1 MRFQIVKYE
10 NSLYVIA
17 FLLAAALR
25 FIQLGALPLSD
36 IEAEWALQAYKV
48 AQGTQPLLGPQPI
61 YILPTSALFYLFGS
75 SNFLARFIPALTGST
90 LILVSYLFRKRLNPV
105 PGLLLAFFLALDPG
119 LISLSRQAGSL
130 IPALT
135 FLLLTWAFWWNERPR
150 EAGVFAGLALL
161 SGSAVWTGLVG
172 LGLAWILR
180 RTMEKPPAAAED
192 VEQDETE
199 VAGESVD
206 RIHPDNLKIALVF
219 GGATILLSGTM
230 FFLSPNGL
238 SAWLGALPVYLGGW
252 VRPSGVSVGRLVFAL
267 IAYQPLALAF
277 GLVAVVRGWLGRGIN
292 NIRLSLWLLA
302 TVLVAL
308 FYPARQVGDLAWA
321 LIPLWALAALELS
334 NHTQIFFQER
344 REVAGM
350 ATLVFILLVFSWI
363 NYSAIALD
371 PLNPANISA
380 NSLQV
385 GGNVLF
391 DRLPPTRYVL
401 LISVLLLM
409 AVSVL
414 MVALGWSARIAR
426 LGTVWG
432 LTAALGLYSLGMAWS
447 ATGLRTPNGWELWW
461 PDKQPDQADLLL
473 TTVNEQSEWST
484 GDTMSQDV
492 TLLNVDSPALEWL
505 LRGRGLHTASALD
518 TQDEPGIVISSQT
531 EDINLPIA
539 YRGQDFTWRREP
551 YWEIAGF
558 YEWIKWSV
566 FRELPYETETVIVW
580 VRNDLFID
588 TSQSLPQS
596 TQQ

>member
-401 LISVLLLM
+401 LVSVLLLM

-588 TSQSLPQS
+588 KSQSLPQS